1 MPTAVAPH
9 DASAETGQQPQEQ
22 TDPHSMQLVTC
33 QHEVAA
39 SQDAACTPHACQ
51 TERYA
56 IGLGRPRLK
65 RGDDQAHLLK
75 YPASRK
81 ELNLS
86 RYPYVGKRKE
96 DKTYDLSWMS
106 EPALFYWQVTG
117 TDWDFRAESLA
128 RAKLYYT
135 NTLLGV
141 GADLQ
146 RKRRKEK
153 HRERDEEYELA
164 EAQKAKEIEDH
175 YAQVPAI
182 LSGGD
187 CGTSVGGHLEP
198 LGAVAPA
205 PSAAGV

>member
-1 MPTAVAPH
+1 
-9 DASAETGQQPQEQ
+9 
-22 TDPHSMQLVTC
+22 
-33 QHEVAA
+33 
-39 SQDAACTPHACQ
+39 
-51 TERYA
+51 
-56 IGLGRPRLK
+56 
-65 RGDDQAHLLK
+65 
-75 YPASRK
+75 
-81 ELNLS
+81 
-86 RYPYVGKRKE
+86 
-96 DKTYDLSWMS
+96 MS
-106 EPALFYWQVTG
+106 EPTLFHWQVMG

-153 HRERDEEYELA
+153 HRERDEAYDLA

-187 CGTSVGGHLEP
+187 SGTSVGGHLEP

>member
-1 MPTAVAPH
+1 MYRGLQEEQVPRDVAPH
-9 DASAETGQQPQEQ
+9 DASAKTGKQPQEQ
-22 TDPHSMQLVTC
+22 TDPHGMQLVTV

-39 SQDAACTPHACQ
+39 SQVCTLQECQ

-56 IGLGRPRLK
+56 IALGRPRLK

-141 GADLQ
+141 GAELQ
-146 RKRRKEK
+146 RNRRKEK
-153 HRERDEEYELA
+153 HRERREAYERV
-164 EAQKAKEIEDH
+164 DG
-175 YAQVPAI
+175 
-182 LSGGD
+182 SGEGA
-187 CGTSVGGHLEP
+187 TS
-198 LGAVAPA
+198 
-205 PSAAGV
+205 